1 MGRWLAV
8 DTNNVPSFSVMLSMI
23 DSAQLL
29 TYDNVTAP
37 GSFSDMVSRRH
48 NRSRVLSRFVAM
60 AVHGVVSTQSLTV
73 ACVGA
78 GHDGNL

>member
-1 MGRWLAV
+1 MVGCSLTA

-37 GSFSDMVSRRH
+37 GSFSDMVRIILCQRL
-48 NRSRVLSRFVAM
+48 R
-60 AVHGVVSTQSLTV
+60 
-73 ACVGA
+73 GA
-78 GHDGNL
+78 